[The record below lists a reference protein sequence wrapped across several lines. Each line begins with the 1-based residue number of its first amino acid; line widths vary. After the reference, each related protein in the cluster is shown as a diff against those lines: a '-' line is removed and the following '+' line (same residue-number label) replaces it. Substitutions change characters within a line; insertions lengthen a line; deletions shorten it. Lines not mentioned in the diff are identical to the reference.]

1 MYNIGDYYK
10 YLSDFIHIN
19 IFGNRR
25 LSVIMFYATNKCNSK
40 CNICNIW
47 DKQPKENLSFEVIK
61 RTLDSKCIDKRTRVG
76 FEGGEFL
83 LHPEVDEILDYANN
97 KKLNYELLTNGLLP
111 DKLFDVV
118 KKYSVPRV
126 YISLDGAK
134 DTYINV
140 RGTDGYDLVLRSI
153 DLIRNLTKISII
165 YTINPWNKQK
175 DLDQVIRFCKER
187 DLDLRIGI
195 YSNMEFFDT
204 TKRMHEIDYEIE
216 TDVDISAFP
225 ENQEFLDL
233 YRHWQNGDVS
243 LPCYSI
249 RQELVVYPNG
259 DIPICQNKQ
268 IILGNLHER
277 SLDDI
282 IAAHE
287 TIELQ
292 KEQKYCN
299 GCWISFHRK
308 FEVAL
313 YRSLKYIPK
322 AVIRRILGDFKLPK
336 YWNGQK
342 RALRQPEYPEER
354 GARISKEAET
364 II

>member
-19 IFGNRR
+19 LFGNRR
-25 LSVIMFYATNKCNSK
+25 LSVIMFYATSKCNSK

-47 DKQPKENLSFEVIK
+47 GKQPKENLSFEVIK
-61 RTLDSKCIDKRTRVG
+61 RTLESKCIDKRTRVG

-83 LHPEVDEILDYANN
+83 LHPEVDEILEYAFR

-140 RGTDGYDLVLRSI
+140 RGIDGYDLVLRSI
-153 DLIRNLTKISII
+153 ELIRNMTKISII
-165 YTINPWNKQK
+165 YTINPWNDQK
-175 DLDQVIRFCKER
+175 DLDQIIGFCKER
-187 DLDLRIGI
+187 NLDLRIGI
-195 YSNMEFFDT
+195 YNNMEFFDT
-204 TKRMHEIDYEIE
+204 TKRMHENDYEIE
-216 TDVDISAFP
+216 TDVDISTFP

-233 YRHWQNGDVS
+233 YKHWQNGDVL

-268 IILGNLHER
+268 IILGNLNER
-277 SLDDI
+277 TLDDT
-282 IAAHE
+282 IAAPDS
-287 TIELQ
+287 IALQ

-313 YRSLKYIPK
+313 FRGIRYIPK
-322 AVIRRILGDFKLPK
+322 AIVRKILGDFTLPK

-342 RALRQPEYPEER
+342 RVLGPTEHNEER
-354 GARISKEAET
+354 DTEFSRDAEKV
-364 II
+364 I